1 MRSPRESVGFP
12 EILIFQKCVLAES
25 QWLRSYEQI
34 IFWKSVFWL
43 YLDLGTSDWGD
54 LYCIRF
60 LSSRRFF
67 WGTMSK
73 REKLT
78 QDVDQRCYASTL
90 PQRFVDALGSIFS
103 IFWSI
108 HHSTRLDERNRMQ
121 YRSPQSDDPNSNEDQ
136 IIAQRYCST
145 LPQRFVNGSS
155 MAVGLVLNRFQWS
168 IAHFTQLDELFRMSY
183 NNKIFDPYLSKNFL
197 TPKNLS
203 NCLAATT
210 KKFFGF

>member
-12 EILIFQKCVLAES
+12 EILIFQKCVLAKS

-34 IFWKSVFWL
+34 IFWKSVFRL

-90 PQRFVDALGSIFS
+90 PQRFVDALGSFFPFFDLYTIRRVL
-103 IFWSI
+103 
-108 HHSTRLDERNRMQ
+108 TREIECNIDLLNPSSQTRAMTK
-121 YRSPQSDDPNSNEDQ
+121 SLPNA
-136 IIAQRYCST
+136 IAQRF
-145 LPQRFVNGSS
+145 LNASS
-155 MAVGLVLNRFQWS
+155 MGRRWL
-168 IAHFTQLDELFRMSY
+168 LD
-183 NNKIFDPYLSKNFL
+183 LSSTDFNDL
-197 TPKNLS
+197 
-203 NCLAATT
+203 
-210 KKFFGF
+210 

>member
-1 MRSPRESVGFP
+1 MRSLGN
-12 EILIFQKCVLAES
+12 LTDFQKSTGWEKIVLAKS

-90 PQRFVDALGSIFS
+90 PQRFVDALGSFFPFFDLYTIRRVL
-103 IFWSI
+103 
-108 HHSTRLDERNRMQ
+108 TRGIECNIDLLNPSSQTRAMTK
-121 YRSPQSDDPNSNEDQ
+121 SLPNA
-136 IIAQRYCST
+136 IAQRF
-145 LPQRFVNGSS
+145 LNASS
-155 MAVGLVLNRFQWS
+155 MGRRWL
-168 IAHFTQLDELFRMSY
+168 LD
-183 NNKIFDPYLSKNFL
+183 LSSTDFNDL
-197 TPKNLS
+197 
-203 NCLAATT
+203 
-210 KKFFGF
+210 